1 MARVGCFAAETV
13 AFLEVNS
20 GPKMPPTPWFWP
32 HPQSQRAGGVPRRPG
47 HMNPELGFVVI
58 KIWLKRE
65 ILTAALRP
73 ATWDSPRAP
82 GNDPG
87 ERLGKGASVVTNRL
101 AARGTHRQADG
112 AEEKQPVPLGARN
125 TLACFEWQ
133 TPRRQSGQNTYMM
146 WAKFTL
152 DRFWWL
158 PGQKKPAGGL
168 VRFPPSNCPHPASP
182 PTPPAAR
189 ASS

>member
-1 MARVGCFAAETV
+1 MRLADCRPRDLFWKPRRARAAGRPMQCCKPLLHGRGWLLRCRDCG
-13 AFLEVNS
+13 FLEVNS

-32 HPQSQRAGGVPRRPG
+32 HPQSQRTGGVPRRPR

-101 AARGTHRQADG
+101 AARGTPHTARRTGAD
-112 AEEKQPVPLGARN
+112 EKQPVPLEARN
-125 TLACFEWQ
+125 TLACFEC
-133 TPRRQSGQNTYMM
+133 RRPD
-146 WAKFTL
+146 AKV
-152 DRFWWL
+152 
-158 PGQKKPAGGL
+158 GKI
-168 VRFPPSNCPHPASP
+168 
-182 PTPPAAR
+182 PT
-189 ASS
+189 

>member
-1 MARVGCFAAETV
+1 MRLADCRPRDLFWKPRRARAAGRPMQCCKPLLHGRGWLLRCRDCG
-13 AFLEVNS
+13 FLEVNS

-32 HPQSQRAGGVPRRPG
+32 HPQSQRTGGVPRRPR

-101 AARGTHRQADG
+101 AARGTPPGGRGQTRNSLCRWKPETPLPVLSAD
-112 AEEKQPVPLGARN
+112 A
-125 TLACFEWQ
+125 Q
-133 TPRRQSGQNTYMM
+133 TPK
-146 WAKFTL
+146 WAKYL
-152 DRFWWL
+152 HDV
-158 PGQKKPAGGL
+158 G
-168 VRFPPSNCPHPASP
+168 
-182 PTPPAAR
+182 
-189 ASS
+189 